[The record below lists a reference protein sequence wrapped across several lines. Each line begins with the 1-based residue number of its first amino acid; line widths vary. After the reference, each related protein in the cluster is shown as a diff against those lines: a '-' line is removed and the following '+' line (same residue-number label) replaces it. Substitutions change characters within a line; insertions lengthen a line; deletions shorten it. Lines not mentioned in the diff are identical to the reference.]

1 MQKNPE
7 IIEKSKPETLINKG
21 LFFSIP
27 HCLVWL
33 GVALV
38 WLIGLAK
45 K

>member
-1 MQKNPE
+1 MQKNPK
-7 IIEKSKPETLINKG
+7 IIEKSPLVTVENKQ